1 MWCIFSYAQINST
14 DINECDSTCN
24 GNNMGCNNI
33 DGGYNCTCNKGFEMI
48 GATCEGTF

>member
-1 MWCIFSYAQINST
+1 
-14 DINECDSTCN
+14 
-24 GNNMGCNNI
+24 MGCNNI